1 MAIKS
6 KTYKNNNDPLQIW
19 HLMSALDRKDYSY
32 YDNLNDDQKK
42 EIQPYLLFRWG
53 STVQGNND
61 IAKYYTIAANSFV
74 NENFWEIKDKKLQW
88 LLCCTISPNIGK
100 QKHYW
105 LGASKKSSGS
115 KLKKAL
121 IEAFPNKKEDEVDLM
136 ISLNKMED
144 FIEYF
149 RGVGWE
155 DEKLKELTKK

>member
-1 MAIKS
+1 MAKN
-6 KTYKNNNDPLQIW
+6 YKDYSDPLNIFTI
-19 HLMSALDRKDYSY
+19 MSAMDRKDYDY
-32 YDNLNDDQKK
+32 YNRLSEDQKK

-61 IAKYYTIAANSFV
+61 IAKYYTIASNSFV

-105 LGASKKSSGS
+105 LGASKKNSGS

-121 IEAFPNKKEDEVDLM
+121 IESFPTKKKDEIDLM
-136 ISLNKMED
+136 ISINKEED
-144 FIEYF
+144 FIEHF
-149 RGVGWE
+149 KGMGWE
-155 DEKLKELTKK
+155 DAKLKELLKK